1 MHLPGKAGGRDRG
14 SGWQGVR
21 LIERG
26 LGAAVEITAVC
37 LFMCGVAVVGS
48 SSSVAAVKLTADG
61 LVAAR

>member
-1 MHLPGKAGGRDRG
+1 MLLPGKAGGRDRG
-14 SGWQGVR
+14 SGWEGVR

-26 LGAAVEITAVC
+26 LGAAVC